1 LLKET
6 SLKISLR
13 KDLDMPVT
21 FTKSALLLSLML
33 GLGQAQATSE
43 PGPTALASRLGIPHP
58 AVIAHR
64 GASFDAPESTAAA
77 YKLARDLG
85 ADYLEMDL
93 QRSKDGVLFAL
104 HDNNLQRT
112 TDVATRFPD
121 RKDSPA
127 NAFTM
132 AELKTLDAGS
142 WFNTAYPDRARPSYA
157 GLKILTL
164 DEIIDIAQGNPLH
177 KPGLYIETKEPKQFP
192 GIERDLKDKLQDRGW
207 LSPAGSKLAKS
218 DLAVGQGKGKVV
230 LQTFEKSSLEL
241 LEKEMPKVPKILL
254 LWVGE
259 GSIEPKSKVTFAE
272 SGDKDKA
279 TYYAKQEPKDK
290 AEFQQWV
297 EYAKAQGAIG
307 TGPSAALTQGGD
319 QSYSD
324 LVKPWMNQFTH
335 DQGLLV
341 HVYTIDDAVDY
352 QKVTDAGVDG
362 IFTNRA
368 SELLKFYKRPAAG
381 TVAQLLQNNGY

>member
-1 LLKET
+1 
-6 SLKISLR
+6 
-13 KDLDMPVT
+13 MPVT
-21 FTKSALLLSLML
+21 FTKSALMLSLML
-33 GLGQAQATSE
+33 GLGQAQAASE
-43 PGPTALASRLGIPHP
+43 PSPTALATRTGIPHP
-58 AVIAHR
+58 AVIAHC

-85 ADYLEMDL
+85 ADYLELDV

-112 TDVATRFPD
+112 TDVASKFPE

-127 NAFTM
+127 NEFTI

-142 WFNTAYPDRARPSYA
+142 WFNAAYPDRARPSYV

-192 GIERDLKDKLQDRGW
+192 GIEHDLKEKLQDRGW

-279 TYYAKQEPKDK
+279 TYYAKQQPKDK

-307 TGPSAALTQGGD
+307 TGPSAALTKGGD

-324 LVKPWMNQFTH
+324 LVQPWMNQYTH

-341 HVYTIDDAVDY
+341 HVYTVDDAVDY
-352 QKVTDAGVDG
+352 QKVMDAGVDG

-368 SELLKFYKRPAAG
+368 SELLKFYKRPAAAS
-381 TVAQLLQNNGY
+381 VAQLLQNNGY

>member
-1 LLKET
+1 
-6 SLKISLR
+6 
-13 KDLDMPVT
+13 MPVT

-33 GLGQAQATSE
+33 GLGQAQAASE
-43 PGPTALASRLGIPHP
+43 PSPTALATRLGIPHP

-85 ADYLEMDL
+85 ADYLELDL

-112 TDVATRFPD
+112 TDVATKFPE
-121 RKDSPA
+121 RKDSAA
-127 NAFTM
+127 NEFTI

-142 WFNTAYPDRARPSYA
+142 WFNTAYPDRARPGYA

-207 LSPAGSKLAKS
+207 LSPTGSKLAKS
-218 DLAVGQGKGKVV
+218 NLAVGQGKGKVV

-241 LEKEMPKVPKILL
+241 LEKEMPQVPKILL

-307 TGPSAALTQGGD
+307 TGPSAALTKGGD

-324 LVKPWMNQFTH
+324 LVKPWMNQYTH

-352 QKVTDAGVDG
+352 QKVADAGVDG

-368 SELLKFYKRPAAG
+368 SELLKFYKRPAAAS
-381 TVAQLLQNNGY
+381 VAQLLQNNGY

>member
-1 LLKET
+1 
-6 SLKISLR
+6 
-13 KDLDMPVT
+13 MPVN

-33 GLGQAQATSE
+33 GLGQAQATNE
-43 PGPTALASRLGIPHP
+43 PSPTALATRLGIPHP

-85 ADYLEMDL
+85 ADYLELDL

-112 TDVATRFPD
+112 TDVATKFPE
-121 RKDSPA
+121 RKDSQA
-127 NAFTM
+127 NEFTI

-142 WFNTAYPDRARPSYA
+142 WFNRAYPDRARPGYA

-192 GIERDLKDKLQDRGW
+192 GIERDLKEKLQDRGW
-207 LSPAGSKLAKS
+207 LSPVGSKLAKS
-218 DLAVGQGKGKVV
+218 ELAVGQGKGKVV

-241 LEKEMPKVPKILL
+241 LEKEMPQVPKILL

-279 TYYAKQEPKDK
+279 SYYAKQEPKDK

-307 TGPSAALTQGGD
+307 TGPSAALTKGGD

-324 LVKPWMNQFTH
+324 LVKPWMNQYTH

-352 QKVTDAGVDG
+352 QKVADAGVDG
-362 IFTNRA
+362 VFTNRA
-368 SELLKFYKRPAAG
+368 SELLKFYKRPAAAS
-381 TVAQLLQNNGY
+381 VAQLLQNNGY

>member
-1 LLKET
+1 
-6 SLKISLR
+6 
-13 KDLDMPVT
+13 MPVT

-33 GLGQAQATSE
+33 GLGQAQAASE
-43 PGPTALASRLGIPHP
+43 PTPTALASRLGIPHP

-93 QRSKDGVLFAL
+93 QRSKDGVLFVL

-112 TDVATRFPD
+112 TDVASKFPD

-142 WFNTAYPDRARPSYA
+142 WFNSAYPDRARPSYA

-241 LEKEMPKVPKILL
+241 LQKEMPKVPKILL

-279 TYYAKQEPKDK
+279 TYYARQEPKDK

-324 LVKPWMNQFTH
+324 LVKPWMNQYTH
-335 DQGLLV
+335 DQGMLV
-341 HVYTIDDAVDY
+341 HVYTIDDALDY
-352 QKVTDAGVDG
+352 QKVMDAGVDG

-368 SELLKFYKRPAAG
+368 SELLNFYKRPAAG

>member
-1 LLKET
+1 
-6 SLKISLR
+6 
-13 KDLDMPVT
+13 MAVT
-21 FTKSALLLSLML
+21 FTQSALLLSVLL
-33 GLGQAQATSE
+33 GLGQAQAASE
-43 PGPTALASRLGIPHP
+43 PSPTALATRLGIPHP

-64 GASFDAPESTAAA
+64 GASFDAPESTAPA

-85 ADYLEMDL
+85 ADYLELDL

-104 HDNNLQRT
+104 HDDNLQRT
-112 TDVATRFPD
+112 TDVATKFPE

-127 NAFTM
+127 NAFTL

-142 WFNTAYPDRARPSYA
+142 WFNKAYPDRARASYV

-192 GIERDLKDKLQDRGW
+192 GLERDLKEKLQDRGW

-218 DLAVGQGKGKVV
+218 ALGVGQGQGKVV

-241 LEKEMPKVPKILL
+241 LEKEMPQVPKILL
-254 LWVGE
+254 LWVGP
-259 GSIEPKSKVTFAE
+259 GSIEPKSAVTFAE

-279 TYYAKQEPKDK
+279 TYYARQEPKSK

-297 EYAKAQGAIG
+297 EYAKSAGAIG
-307 TGPSAALTQGGD
+307 TGPSAALTKGGD

-324 LVKPWMNQFTH
+324 LVQPWMNQYTH

-368 SELLKFYKRPAAG
+368 SELLKFYKRPAAASVG
-381 TVAQLLQNNGY
+381 QLLQNNGY

>member
-1 LLKET
+1 
-6 SLKISLR
+6 
-13 KDLDMPVT
+13 MPVS

-43 PGPTALASRLGIPHP
+43 PSPSALATRLGIPHP

-112 TDVATRFPD
+112 TDVATKFPE

-127 NAFTM
+127 NEFTI

-142 WFNTAYPDRARPSYA
+142 WFNTAYPDRARPGYV

-207 LSPAGSKLAKS
+207 LSPTGSKLAKS
-218 DLAVGQGKGKVV
+218 NLAVGQGKGKVV

-241 LEKEMPKVPKILL
+241 LEKEMPQVPKILL

-307 TGPSAALTQGGD
+307 TGPSAALTKGGD

-335 DQGLLV
+335 DQGMLV

-368 SELLKFYKRPAAG
+368 SELLKFYKRPAAAS
-381 TVAQLLQNNGY
+381 VAQLLQNNGY

>member
-1 LLKET
+1 
-6 SLKISLR
+6 
-13 KDLDMPVT
+13 MPVT
-21 FTKSALLLSLML
+21 FTKRALLLSLML
-33 GLGQAQATSE
+33 GLGQAQAASE
-43 PGPTALASRLGIPHP
+43 PSPTALATRLGIPHP

-112 TDVATRFPD
+112 TDVASKFPE
-121 RKDSPA
+121 RKDSLA
-127 NAFTM
+127 NEFTI

-142 WFNTAYPDRARPSYA
+142 WFNSAYPDRARPSYA

-207 LSPAGSKLAKS
+207 LSPTGSKLAKS
-218 DLAVGQGKGKVV
+218 NLAVGQGKGKVV

-241 LEKEMPKVPKILL
+241 LEKEMPQVPKILL

-307 TGPSAALTQGGD
+307 TGPSAALTKGGD

-352 QKVTDAGVDG
+352 QKVADAGVDG
-362 IFTNRA
+362 VFTNRA
-368 SELLKFYKRPAAG
+368 SELLKFYKRPAAAS
-381 TVAQLLQNNGY
+381 VAQLLQNNGY

>member
-1 LLKET
+1 
-6 SLKISLR
+6 
-13 KDLDMPVT
+13 MPAT

-33 GLGQAQATSE
+33 GLGQAQATNE
-43 PGPTALASRLGIPHP
+43 PSPAALASRLGIPHP

-112 TDVATRFPD
+112 TDVATKFPE

-127 NAFTM
+127 NEFTI

-142 WFNTAYPDRARPSYA
+142 WFNTAYPDRARPGYV

-218 DLAVGQGKGKVV
+218 NLAVGQGKGKVV

-241 LEKEMPKVPKILL
+241 LEKEMPQVPKILL

-307 TGPSAALTQGGD
+307 TGPSAALTKGGD

-368 SELLKFYKRPAAG
+368 SELLKFYKRPAAAS
-381 TVAQLLQNNGY
+381 VAQLLQNNGY

>member
-1 LLKET
+1 
-6 SLKISLR
+6 
-13 KDLDMPVT
+13 MPVT
-21 FTKSALLLSLML
+21 FNKSALLLSVLL
-33 GLGQAQATSE
+33 GLGQAQAASHPE
-43 PGPTALASRLGIPHP
+43 PAALASTLGIPHT

-85 ADYLEMDL
+85 ADYLEMDV

-104 HDNNLQRT
+104 HDDNLQRT
-112 TDVATRFPD
+112 TDVATKFPE
-121 RKDSPA
+121 RKDAPA
-127 NAFTM
+127 NQFTI

-142 WFNTAYPDRARPSYA
+142 WFNAAYPDRARPAYV

-192 GIERDLKDKLQDRGW
+192 GIERDLKEKLQDRGW

-218 DLAVGQGKGKVV
+218 ALAVGQGKGKVV

-241 LEKEMPKVPKILL
+241 LQTEMPNVPKILL

-259 GSIEPKSKVTFAE
+259 GSIEPKSKVPFAQ

-279 TYYAKQEPKDK
+279 TYYAKQQPKSK

-307 TGPSAALTQGGD
+307 TGPSAALTKGGD

-324 LVKPWMNQFTH
+324 LVKPWMNQYTH

-352 QKVTDAGVDG
+352 QKVMDAGVDG

>member
-1 LLKET
+1 
-6 SLKISLR
+6 
-13 KDLDMPVT
+13 MPVT
-21 FTKSALLLSLML
+21 FTHSALLLSALL
-33 GLGQAQATSE
+33 GFSQAQAASE
-43 PGPTALASRLGIPHP
+43 PSPTALATRMGIPHP

-85 ADYLEMDL
+85 ADYLELDL

-104 HDNNLQRT
+104 HDDNLQRT
-112 TDVATRFPD
+112 TDVAAKFPE

-142 WFNTAYPDRARPSYA
+142 WFNAAYPDRARPSYV
-157 GLKILTL
+157 GMKVLTL

-192 GIERDLKDKLQDRGW
+192 GLERDLKEKLQDRGW
-207 LSPAGSKLAKS
+207 LSPAGSKLGKS
-218 DLAVGQGKGKVV
+218 ALAVGQGKGKVV

-241 LEKEMPKVPKILL
+241 LEKEMPQVPKILL

-279 TYYAKQEPKDK
+279 TYYGKQEPKDK
-290 AEFQQWV
+290 AEFQRWV
-297 EYAKAQGAIG
+297 EYAKAQGAVG
-307 TGPSAALTQGGD
+307 TGPSAKLTKGGD

-324 LVKPWMNQFTH
+324 LVKPWMNQYTH

-341 HVYTIDDAVDY
+341 HVYTVDDAMDY
-352 QKVTDAGVDG
+352 QKVSDAGVDG

-368 SELLKFYKRPAAG
+368 SELLKFYKRPAAAS
-381 TVAQLLQNNGY
+381 VAQLLQNNGY

>member
-1 LLKET
+1 
-6 SLKISLR
+6 
-13 KDLDMPVT
+13 MPVT
-21 FTKSALLLSLML
+21 FTKSALLLSVLL
-33 GLGQAQATSE
+33 GLGQAQAASE
-43 PGPTALASRLGIPHP
+43 PSPTALATRAGIPHP

-104 HDNNLQRT
+104 HDDNLQRT
-112 TDVATRFPD
+112 TDVATKFPE

-127 NAFTM
+127 NAFTL

-142 WFNTAYPDRARPSYA
+142 WFNTAYPDRARPSFV

-192 GIERDLKDKLQDRGW
+192 GLERDLKEKLQDRGW
-207 LSPAGSKLAKS
+207 LSPTGSKLAKS
-218 DLAVGQGKGKVV
+218 ELAVGQGKGKVV

-241 LEKEMPKVPKILL
+241 LEKEMPQVPKILL
-254 LWVGE
+254 LWVGP
-259 GSIEPKSKVTFAE
+259 GSIEPKSSVTFAQ

-279 TYYAKQEPKDK
+279 TYYAKQEPKSK

-307 TGPSAALTQGGD
+307 TGPSTALTKGGD

-324 LVKPWMNQFTH
+324 LVQPWMNQYTH

-341 HVYTIDDAVDY
+341 HAYTVDDAVDY
-352 QKVTDAGVDG
+352 QKVMDAGVDG

-368 SELLKFYKRPAAG
+368 SELLKFYKRPAAAS
-381 TVAQLLQNNGY
+381 VAQLLRNNGY

>member
-1 LLKET
+1 
-6 SLKISLR
+6 
-13 KDLDMPVT
+13 MPAT

-33 GLGQAQATSE
+33 GLGQAHAASQ
-43 PGPTALASRLGIPHP
+43 PNPVALAASEGIPHP

-64 GASFDAPESTAAA
+64 GASFDAPESTAAS

-104 HDNNLQRT
+104 HDDNLQRT
-112 TDVATRFPD
+112 TDVATKFPE

-142 WFNTAYPDRARPSYA
+142 WYNAKYPDRARPSYV

-164 DEIIDIAQGNPLH
+164 DEIIDIAQASPQH
-177 KPGLYIETKEPKQFP
+177 KPGLYIETKEPKLFP
-192 GIERDLKDKLQDRGW
+192 GIEHDLKEKLQARGW
-207 LSPAGSKLAKS
+207 LVPAGTKPAKNVAS
-218 DLAVGQGKGKVV
+218 VGESNGKVI
-230 LQTFEKSSLEL
+230 LQTFEKSSLEML
-241 LEKEMPKVPKILL
+241 QKEMPQVPKILL

-272 SGDKDKA
+272 SGEKDKNA
-279 TYYAKQEPKDK
+279 FYGKQEPKSE
-290 AEFQQWV
+290 AEFKQWID
-297 EYAKAQGAIG
+297 YAKAQGAIG
-307 TGPSAALTQGGD
+307 TGPSAKLTHGGD

-324 LVKPWMNQFTH
+324 LVQPWMNKYTH

-341 HVYTIDDAVDY
+341 HVYTVDEPVDFE
-352 QKVTDAGVDG
+352 KVMTSGVDG

-368 SELLKFYKRPAAG
+368 SELLKFYKRPAAS
-381 TVAQLLQNNGY
+381 VDQVLKNNGF

>member
-1 LLKET
+1 
-6 SLKISLR
+6 
-13 KDLDMPVT
+13 MPTT
-21 FTKSALLLSLML
+21 FCKSALLLGVLL
-33 GLGQAQATSE
+33 GLGQAQAANE
-43 PGPTALASRLGIPHP
+43 PSPTALATRMGIPHP

-64 GASFDAPESTAAA
+64 GASFDAPESTAAS

-112 TDVATRFPD
+112 TDVATKFPE

-127 NAFTM
+127 TEFTL

-164 DEIIDIAQGNPLH
+164 DEIIDIAQGSPLH

-192 GIERDLKDKLQDRGW
+192 GIEHDLKEKLQDRGW

-218 DLAVGQGKGKVV
+218 ALAVGQGKGKVV

-241 LEKEMPKVPKILL
+241 LEKEMPQVPKILL

-259 GSIEPKSKVTFAE
+259 GSIEPQSKVTFAE

-279 TYYAKQEPKDK
+279 TYYAKQQPKSK

-307 TGPSAALTQGGD
+307 TGPSAALTKGGD

-324 LVKPWMNQFTH
+324 LVQPWMNQYTH

-352 QKVTDAGVDG
+352 QKVMDAGVDG

-368 SELLKFYKRPAAG
+368 SELLKFYKRPAAAS
-381 TVAQLLQNNGY
+381 VAQLLQNNGY

>member
-1 LLKET
+1 
-6 SLKISLR
+6 
-13 KDLDMPVT
+13 MPVT
-21 FTKSALLLSLML
+21 FTKSALVLGLLL
-33 GLGQAQATSE
+33 GLGQAQAASQ
-43 PGPTALASRLGIPHP
+43 PSPSALATTLGIPHP

-64 GASFDAPESTAAA
+64 GASFDAPESTAAS

-112 TDVATRFPD
+112 TDVASKFPE
-121 RKDSPA
+121 RKDAPA
-127 NAFTM
+127 NQFTL

-142 WFNTAYPDRARPSYA
+142 WFNAAYPDRARPAYV

-192 GIERDLKDKLQDRGW
+192 GIEHDIKEKLQDRGW

-218 DLAVGQGKGKVV
+218 ELSVGQGKGKVV

-241 LEKEMPKVPKILL
+241 LQKEMPNVPKVLL

-259 GSIEPKSKVTFAE
+259 GSIEPKSKVTFVE

-279 TYYAKQEPKDK
+279 TYYAKQEPKSK
-290 AEFQQWV
+290 AEFQQWI

-307 TGPSAALTQGGD
+307 TGPSAALTKGGD

-324 LVKPWMNQFTH
+324 LVQPWMNQYTH
-335 DQGLLV
+335 DQGMLV
-341 HVYTIDDAVDY
+341 HVYTVDDAVDY
-352 QKVTDAGVDG
+352 QKVMDAGVDG

>member
-1 LLKET
+1 
-6 SLKISLR
+6 
-13 KDLDMPVT
+13 MPVN

-33 GLGQAQATSE
+33 GLGQAQATTE
-43 PGPTALASRLGIPHP
+43 PSPTALATRLGIPHP

-85 ADYLEMDL
+85 ADYLELDL

-112 TDVATRFPD
+112 TDVATKFPE
-121 RKDSPA
+121 RKDSLA
-127 NAFTM
+127 NEFTI

-142 WFNTAYPDRARPSYA
+142 WFNRAYPDRARPGYA

-192 GIERDLKDKLQDRGW
+192 GIERDLKEKLQDRGW
-207 LSPAGSKLAKS
+207 LSPVGSKLAKS
-218 DLAVGQGKGKVV
+218 ELAVGQGKGKVV

-241 LEKEMPKVPKILL
+241 LEKEMPQVPKILL

-279 TYYAKQEPKDK
+279 SYYAKQEPKDK

-307 TGPSAALTQGGD
+307 TGPSAALTKGGD

-324 LVKPWMNQFTH
+324 LVKPWMNQYTH

-352 QKVTDAGVDG
+352 QKVADAGVDG

-368 SELLKFYKRPAAG
+368 SELLKFYKRPAAAS
-381 TVAQLLQNNGY
+381 VAQLLQNNGY

>member
-1 LLKET
+1 
-6 SLKISLR
+6 
-13 KDLDMPVT
+13 MPVN

-33 GLGQAQATSE
+33 GLGQAQATTE
-43 PGPTALASRLGIPHP
+43 PSPTALATRLGIPHP

-85 ADYLEMDL
+85 ADYLELDL

-112 TDVATRFPD
+112 TDVATKFPE
-121 RKDSPA
+121 RKDSQA
-127 NAFTM
+127 NEFTI

-142 WFNTAYPDRARPSYA
+142 WFNRAYPDRARPGYA

-192 GIERDLKDKLQDRGW
+192 GIERDLKEKLQDRGW
-207 LSPAGSKLAKS
+207 LSPVGSKLAKS
-218 DLAVGQGKGKVV
+218 ELAVGQGKGKVV

-279 TYYAKQEPKDK
+279 SYYAKQEPKDK

-307 TGPSAALTQGGD
+307 TGPSAALTKGGD

-324 LVKPWMNQFTH
+324 LVKPWMNQYTH

-352 QKVTDAGVDG
+352 QKVADAGVDG
-362 IFTNRA
+362 VFTNRA
-368 SELLKFYKRPAAG
+368 SELLKFYKRPAAAS
-381 TVAQLLQNNGY
+381 VAQLLQNNGY

>member
-1 LLKET
+1 
-6 SLKISLR
+6 
-13 KDLDMPVT
+13 MPAT

-33 GLGQAQATSE
+33 GLGQAHAASQ
-43 PGPTALASRLGIPHP
+43 PNPVALAASEGIPHP

-64 GASFDAPESTAAA
+64 GASFDAPESTAAS

-104 HDNNLQRT
+104 HDDNLQRT
-112 TDVATRFPD
+112 TDVATKFPE

-142 WFNTAYPDRARPSYA
+142 WYNAKYPDRARPSYV

-164 DEIIDIAQGNPLH
+164 DEIIDIAQASPQH
-177 KPGLYIETKEPKQFP
+177 KPGLYIETKEPKLFP
-192 GIERDLKDKLQDRGW
+192 GIEHDLKEKLQARGW
-207 LSPAGSKLAKS
+207 LIPAGAKPAKNVAS
-218 DLAVGQGKGKVV
+218 VGESNGKVI
-230 LQTFEKSSLEL
+230 LQTFEKSSLEML
-241 LEKEMPKVPKILL
+241 QKEMPQVPKILL

-272 SGDKDKA
+272 SGEKDKNA
-279 TYYAKQEPKDK
+279 FYGKQDPKSE
-290 AEFQQWV
+290 AEFKQWID
-297 EYAKAQGAIG
+297 YAKAQGAIG
-307 TGPSAALTQGGD
+307 TGPSAKLTHGGD

-324 LVKPWMNQFTH
+324 LVQPWMNKYTH
-335 DQGLLV
+335 DKGLLV
-341 HVYTIDDAVDY
+341 HVYTVDEPVDFE
-352 QKVTDAGVDG
+352 KVMASGVDG

-368 SELLKFYKRPAAG
+368 SELLKFYKRPAAAS
-381 TVAQLLQNNGY
+381 VDQVLKNNGF

>member
-1 LLKET
+1 
-6 SLKISLR
+6 
-13 KDLDMPVT
+13 MPVT
-21 FTKSALLLSLML
+21 FTKSALLLSMLL
-33 GLGQAQATSE
+33 GLGQAQAANE
-43 PGPTALASRLGIPHP
+43 PSPTALATRLGIPHP

-93 QRSKDGVLFAL
+93 QRSKDGVLFVL

-112 TDVATRFPD
+112 TDVATKFPD

-127 NAFTM
+127 NAFTI

-142 WFNTAYPDRARPSYA
+142 WFNAAYPDRARPSFV

-192 GIERDLKDKLQDRGW
+192 GIESDLKDKLQDRGW

-218 DLAVGQGKGKVV
+218 NLAVGQGKGKVV

-241 LEKEMPKVPKILL
+241 LEKEMPQVPKILL

-307 TGPSAALTQGGD
+307 TGPSAALTKGGD

-324 LVKPWMNQFTH
+324 LVKPWMNQYTH

-341 HVYTIDDAVDY
+341 HVYTIDDAVDF
-352 QKVTDAGVDG
+352 QKVMDAGVDG
-362 IFTNRA
+362 VFTNRA
-368 SELLKFYKRPAAG
+368 SELLKFYKRPAAAS
-381 TVAQLLQNNGY
+381 VAQLLTNNGY

>member
-1 LLKET
+1 
-6 SLKISLR
+6 
-13 KDLDMPVT
+13 MPVT
-21 FTKSALLLSLML
+21 FTKSALLLSVLL
-33 GLGQAQATSE
+33 GLGQAQAASE
-43 PGPTALASRLGIPHP
+43 PSPTALATRMGIPHP

-104 HDNNLQRT
+104 HDDNLQRT
-112 TDVATRFPD
+112 TDVATKFPE
-121 RKDSPA
+121 RKDGPA
-127 NAFTM
+127 NAFTL

-142 WFNTAYPDRARPSYA
+142 WFNTAYPDRARPSFV

-192 GIERDLKDKLQDRGW
+192 GLERDLKEKLQDRGW

-218 DLAVGQGKGKVV
+218 ELAVGQGKGKVV

-241 LEKEMPKVPKILL
+241 LEKEMPQVPKILL
-254 LWVGE
+254 LWVGP
-259 GSIEPKSKVTFAE
+259 GSIEPKSSVTFAQ

-279 TYYAKQEPKDK
+279 TYYAKQEPKSK

-307 TGPSAALTQGGD
+307 TGPSAALTKGGD

-324 LVKPWMNQFTH
+324 LVQPWMNQYTH

-341 HVYTIDDAVDY
+341 HAYTVDDAVDY
-352 QKVTDAGVDG
+352 QKVMDAGVDG

-368 SELLKFYKRPAAG
+368 SELLKFYKRPAAAS
-381 TVAQLLQNNGY
+381 VAQLLRNNGY

>member
-1 LLKET
+1 
-6 SLKISLR
+6 
-13 KDLDMPVT
+13 MPVT
-21 FTKSALLLSLML
+21 FTKSALLLSML
-33 GLGQAQATSE
+33 LVLGQAQAANE
-43 PGPTALASRLGIPHP
+43 PSPTALATHLGIPHP

-112 TDVATRFPD
+112 TDVATKFPD

-127 NAFTM
+127 NAFTI

-142 WFNTAYPDRARPSYA
+142 WFNTAYPDRARPSFV

-192 GIERDLKDKLQDRGW
+192 GIESDLKDKLQDRGW

-218 DLAVGQGKGKVV
+218 NLAVGQGKGKVV

-241 LEKEMPKVPKILL
+241 LEKEMPQVPKILL

-307 TGPSAALTQGGD
+307 TGPSAALTKGGD

-324 LVKPWMNQFTH
+324 LVQPWMSQYTH

-341 HVYTIDDAVDY
+341 HVYTIDEAVDY
-352 QKVTDAGVDG
+352 QKVMEAGVDG

>member
-1 LLKET
+1 
-6 SLKISLR
+6 
-13 KDLDMPVT
+13 MPVT
-21 FTKSALLLSLML
+21 FTKSALLLSVLL
-33 GLGQAQATSE
+33 GLGQAQAASE
-43 PGPTALASRLGIPHP
+43 PSPTSLATRSGIPHP

-85 ADYLEMDL
+85 ADYLELDL

-112 TDVATRFPD
+112 TDVASKFPE

-127 NAFTM
+127 NAFTI

-192 GIERDLKDKLQDRGW
+192 GIERDLKEKLQDRGW
-207 LSPAGSKLAKS
+207 LSSAGSKLAKS
-218 DLAVGQGKGKVV
+218 ELAVGQGKGKVV

-307 TGPSAALTQGGD
+307 TGPSAALTRGGD

-324 LVKPWMNQFTH
+324 LVKPWMNQYTH

-341 HVYTIDDAVDY
+341 HVYTVDDAVDY
-352 QKVTDAGVDG
+352 QKVMDAGVDG

-381 TVAQLLQNNGY
+381 TVAQLLTNNGY

>member
-1 LLKET
+1 
-6 SLKISLR
+6 
-13 KDLDMPVT
+13 MPVT
-21 FTKSALLLSLML
+21 FTKSALLLSVLL
-33 GLGQAQATSE
+33 GLGQAQAASE
-43 PGPTALASRLGIPHP
+43 PSPASLAAHSGIPHP

-85 ADYLEMDL
+85 ADYLELDL

-112 TDVATRFPD
+112 TDVASKFPE

-127 NAFTM
+127 NAFTI

-142 WFNTAYPDRARPSYA
+142 WFNSAYPDRARPAYA

-207 LSPAGSKLAKS
+207 LSPVGSKLAKS
-218 DLAVGQGKGKVV
+218 ELAVGQGKGKVV

-241 LEKEMPKVPKILL
+241 LEKEMPQVPKILL

-307 TGPSAALTQGGD
+307 TGPSAALTNGGD

-324 LVKPWMNQFTH
+324 LVKPWMNQYTH

-341 HVYTIDDAVDY
+341 HVYTVDEAVDY
-352 QKVTDAGVDG
+352 QKVMDAGVDG

>member
-1 LLKET
+1 
-6 SLKISLR
+6 
-13 KDLDMPVT
+13 MPVT

-33 GLGQAQATSE
+33 GLGQAQAASE
-43 PGPTALASRLGIPHP
+43 PSPTALASRLGIPHP

-121 RKDSPA
+121 RKNSPA

-207 LSPAGSKLAKS
+207 LSPAGSKLGKS

-241 LEKEMPKVPKILL
+241 LQKEMPKVPKILL

-279 TYYAKQEPKDK
+279 TYYARQEPKDK

-297 EYAKAQGAIG
+297 EYAKAQGAVG

-324 LVKPWMNQFTH
+324 LVQPWMNQFTH

-352 QKVTDAGVDG
+352 QKVMDAGVDG
-362 IFTNRA
+362 VFTNRA

>member
-1 LLKET
+1 
-6 SLKISLR
+6 
-13 KDLDMPVT
+13 MPVT
-21 FTKSALLLSLML
+21 FTKSALLLSLLL
-33 GLGQAQATSE
+33 GLGQAQAASE
-43 PGPTALASRLGIPHP
+43 PSPTALATRLGIPHP

-85 ADYLEMDL
+85 ADYLELDL

-112 TDVATRFPD
+112 TDVASKFPE

-127 NAFTM
+127 NEFTI

-142 WFNTAYPDRARPSYA
+142 WFNTAYPDRARPGYA

-218 DLAVGQGKGKVV
+218 NLAVGQGKGKVV

-279 TYYAKQEPKDK
+279 SYYAKQEPKDK

-307 TGPSAALTQGGD
+307 TGPSAALTKGGD

-324 LVKPWMNQFTH
+324 LVKPWMNQYTH

-352 QKVTDAGVDG
+352 QKVADAGVDG

-368 SELLKFYKRPAAG
+368 SELLKFYKRPAAAS
-381 TVAQLLQNNGY
+381 VAQLLQNNGY